1 MVMTEKKEISWT
13 AHAVVDDFPKSILAV
28 FLVIFFSVAMG
39 YCFAHPG
46 LGLLSFVIISFS
58 MLPYFLPV
66 KYHIDDTRLTIRFL
80 FFTTVKPLSSFK
92 NFYHNQTGVNLSTF
106 SQSSALD
113 SFRGHYLRFN
123 RNKSEVLE
131 FLKNKIGD

>member
-1 MVMTEKKEISWT
+1 MDEQKEISWT
-13 AHAVVDDFPKSILAV
+13 SHPIVDDFPKSILAV

-46 LGLLSFVIISFS
+46 FGLLSFLIISLS

-66 KYHIDDTRLTIRFL
+66 KYHIDETNLTIKFM
-80 FFTTVKPLSSFK
+80 FFTTIRPLSKFK
-92 NFYHNQTGVNLSTF
+92 NYYHNQTGVNLSTF
-106 SQSSALD
+106 SQPSALD
-113 SFRGHYLRFN
+113 SFRGHYLRFKE
-123 RNKSEVLE
+123 NKSEVLE